1 MQCPSIIAAFFFQQ
15 TTYLHGVVKIYL
27 FYLPN
32 ICQETYVILV
42 SVFLFVVLQK
52 MHLFCQLTLVNGSLF
67 NRLASFLLQLQLL
80 LSFYDQ

>member
-15 TTYLHGVVKIYL
+15 TTYLLTRRCEEL
-27 FYLPN
+27 FVLPT
-32 ICQETYVILV
+32 ICQETEVILV

-52 MHLFCQLTLVNGSLF
+52 MHLVCQLTLVNGSLF